1 MRTDFLIER
10 MKDEKEYGISG
21 GIYNMTQIDMAYNS
35 NHMEG
40 NTLSHEQTRYIY
52 DTHSLNAENIS
63 VDDVIETANH
73 FRCFDMILEHCRE
86 PLTESFIKS
95 LHHQL
100 KTGTFSSQS
109 KEAVIGDYK
118 KFTNYVSDIKTSSP
132 KDVHKNIVK
141 LLDGYNSKDNKTLD
155 DIIDFHASFEAI
167 HPFYDGNGRI
177 GRLIMFKEC
186 LANNI
191 VPFIIRE
198 DMKLYYIKGLNE
210 WQHGNEKGFL
220 RDFCFSMQDEMFA
233 KLQYFDI
240 PYIDKEEKEGV
251 YISSETDSYI
261 RNFIK
266 KSEEKPSFF
275 MLCGIPGSGKHEKA
289 EKLLSLLP
297 ENTKYIRSKDY
308 WDKYG
313 DLGADIVFSKIR
325 NNIKDS
331 LSKGENVI
339 YSATNLTKEIRINVL
354 KECVIPYKA
363 KTELYVCY
371 QEPGLA
377 VSDEPYEKLCKM
389 AFLLHENNP
398 NVDEGWNHIGIS
410 ETEPKL
416 YLDDIR
422 NDRVEID
429 DIEQDKTDR

>member
-1 MRTDFLIER
+1 MESIEAYLYTIWLHILI
-10 MKDEKEYGISG
+10 I
-21 GIYNMTQIDMAYNS
+21 
-35 NHMEG
+35 
-40 NTLSHEQTRYIY
+40 
-52 DTHSLNAENIS
+52 
-63 VDDVIETANH
+63 
-73 FRCFDMILEHCRE
+73 F
-86 PLTESFIKS
+86 
-95 LHHQL
+95 
-100 KTGTFSSQS
+100 
-109 KEAVIGDYK
+109 
-118 KFTNYVSDIKTSSP
+118 
-132 KDVHKNIVK
+132 
-141 LLDGYNSKDNKTLD
+141 
-155 DIIDFHASFEAI
+155 
-167 HPFYDGNGRI
+167 
-177 GRLIMFKEC
+177 C
-186 LANNI
+186 L
-191 VPFIIRE
+191 
-198 DMKLYYIKGLNE
+198 
-210 WQHGNEKGFL
+210 
-220 RDFCFSMQDEMFA
+220 FCFLKQ
-233 KLQYFDI
+233 QYILF
-240 PYIDKEEKEGV
+240 KKKSKNLSLCNLL
-251 YISSETDSYI
+251 SSETDSYI

-410 ETEPKL
+410 ETEPKFE
-416 YLDDIR
+416 
-422 NDRVEID
+422 V
-429 DIEQDKTDR
+429 IEEFIPKTTL